1 MSYSK
6 RKLPNNENSNVSVKE
21 LSSVEKDV
29 SKGRYK
35 TKWKVEMILD
45 IEMYLAWSITFHKA
59 EKALYS
65 GRSIELLQL

>member
-6 RKLPNNENSNVSVKE
+6 RKLPDNENSNVSVNE

-35 TKWKVEMILD
+35 TK
-45 IEMYLAWSITFHKA
+45 
-59 EKALYS
+59 
-65 GRSIELLQL
+65 